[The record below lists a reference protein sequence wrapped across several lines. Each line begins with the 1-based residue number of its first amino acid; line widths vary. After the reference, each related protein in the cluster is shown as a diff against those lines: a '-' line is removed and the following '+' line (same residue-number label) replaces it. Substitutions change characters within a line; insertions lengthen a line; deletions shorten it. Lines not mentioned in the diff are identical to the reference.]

1 MQMMRS
7 FITVVQENY
16 PNRLGVLFV
25 IRLPPVV
32 RVIAQTFLQVLKPA
46 TKQKLR
52 FEGDSYK
59 KALAEF
65 LQAVPA
71 FLGGKCS
78 CLRCESPRDDSVI
91 QAGEGSKKQPRL
103 VSVDDGSPVTD
114 LDFDLDEEEIPSPY
128 SCENAIKVAIIGLL
142 MVCIFVTFLAGMI
155 DPASVPASA

>member
-1 MQMMRS
+1 M
-7 FITVVQENY
+7 
-16 PNRLGVLFV
+16 
-25 IRLPPVV
+25 
-32 RVIAQTFLQVLKPA
+32 KPA

-59 KALAEF
+59 KALTEF

-128 SCENAIKVAIIGLL
+128 SCENAIRAAIIGLL
-142 MVCIFVTFLAGMI
+142 MVCIFVAFLAGMI